1 MHQRN
6 SYAQLCKTS
15 EQIQKSR
22 RTELTLIQR
31 EYLCYKLL
39 LVLDELYDIADSL
52 DVLDLILGDLNI
64 ELVLKSHYQINNVQG
79 ISAQVVLNVGSL
91 CDVVSL
97 NVELSEMS
105 SLTLSNTIDI
115 PSKLIISSF
124 RKHFMIYYITYNT
137 NSQARNEFFPKK
149 FLQNYSVNM
158 PIFLNFA

>member
-1 MHQRN
+1 MYRRN
-6 SYAQLCKTS
+6 PYAQLCKTS

-79 ISAQVVLNVGSL
+79 ISAQIVLNVGSL
-91 CDVVSL
+91 GDVVSL
-97 NVELSEMS
+97 NVEL
-105 SLTLSNTIDI
+105 LGD
-115 PSKLIISSF
+115 KLLNLV
-124 RKHFMIYYITYNT
+124 KYHCIYPPN
-137 NSQARNEFFPKK
+137 
-149 FLQNYSVNM
+149 
-158 PIFLNFA
+158 

>member
-1 MHQRN
+1 MYQRN
-6 SYAQLCKTS
+6 PYAQLCKTS

-79 ISAQVVLNVGSL
+79 ISAQIVLNVGSL

-97 NVELSEMS
+97 NVCLLYTS
-105 SLTLSNTIDI
+105 
-115 PSKLIISSF
+115 PSP
-124 RKHFMIYYITYNT
+124 RD
-137 NSQARNEFFPKK
+137 
-149 FLQNYSVNM
+149 
-158 PIFLNFA
+158 

>member
-64 ELVLKSHYQINNVQG
+64 ELLKSHYQINNVQG
-79 ISAQVVLNVGSL
+79 ISAQIVLNVGSL
-91 CDVVSL
+91 GDVVSL
-97 NVELSEMS
+97 NVEL
-105 SLTLSNTIDI
+105 LGD
-115 PSKLIISSF
+115 KLLNLV
-124 RKHFMIYYITYNT
+124 KYHCIYPPN
-137 NSQARNEFFPKK
+137 
-149 FLQNYSVNM
+149 
-158 PIFLNFA
+158 

>member
-6 SYAQLCKTS
+6 PYAQLCKTS

-39 LVLDELYDIADSL
+39 LVLDKLYDVADSL

-79 ISAQVVLNVGSL
+79 ISAQIVLNVGSL
-91 CDVVSL
+91 GDVVSL
-97 NVELSEMS
+97 NVELLGDE
-105 SLTLSNTIDI
+105 L
-115 PSKLIISSF
+115 
-124 RKHFMIYYITYNT
+124 
-137 NSQARNEFFPKK
+137 
-149 FLQNYSVNM
+149 
-158 PIFLNFA
+158 LNLVKYQCLYPPN